1 MSANPFHKRYHS
13 DALSGMMPLT
23 LEERGAY
30 QTILDLIYDRGGPI
44 VDNQRLLAGYMN
56 VSTRKYRSVRDSL
69 IAKGKI
75 YHDENGNLTNDR
87 ALKELVQ
94 SKLKGRKH
102 AEHGAKGGRKSA
114 EQRKKPNE
122 NNEAGEA
129 RLKPP
134 SNHIRSQRLETPKG
148 DADTLAKQVWDS
160 GVSYLKACGL
170 QERQARS
177 VIGKWRKGR
186 GDGDVLKII
195 SHCQANG
202 ISDPVAYVE
211 GVKKNEPADFLDY
224 LEKRAG

>member
-1 MSANPFHKRYHS
+1 MSARPFHKRYHS

-44 VDNQRLLAGYMN
+44 VDNERLLAGYMN
-56 VSTRKYRSVRDSL
+56 VSSRKYRSVRDSL
-69 IAKGKI
+69 INKGKI
-75 YHDENGNLTNDR
+75 YHDENGNLANDR
-87 ALKELVQ
+87 AAKELVQ
-94 SKLKGRKH
+94 SKLRGRKH
-102 AEHGAKGGRKSA
+102 AEHGAKGGRTKA
-114 EQRKKPNE
+114 ENQKKPNK
-122 NNEAGEA
+122 NNEDGLAK
-129 RLKPP
+129 LKPTP
-134 SNHIRSQRLETPKG
+134 SHVRSQSLDTPKG
-148 DADTLAKQVWDS
+148 DAETLAKQVWDS
-160 GVSYLKACGL
+160 GVSYLTACGL

-177 VIGKWRKGR
+177 IIGKWRKGR

-224 LEKRAG
+224 LEKRA